1 MIAKINRDSA
11 VIEKSI
17 DSIKQKIA
25 IHRVKYTKE
34 RSEMERKVEELI
46 TKRKSVE
53 LKFISEISARID
65 KGESISS
72 IAKEFN
78 VTAPAVSNWK
88 KHYEK
93 LKR

>member
-34 RSEMERKVEELI
+34 RSEMERKVEALI
-46 TKRKSVE
+46 RKRKSVE

-93 LKR
+93 LKP